1 MSAQKCSALLNSKY
15 TIKHNLDSFTL
26 FLGAQNE
33 YKFLILSL
41 FPFSPFYW
49 AAIQYEE
56 NFKWGKQWTLLF
68 SNELKIFHI
77 GRFWNRLLLTFLD
90 SIAVSICEVILV
102 DKQAESDT
110 WAKSKKSNKAGS
122 KTSKH
127 RLLYIYMC
135 V

>member
-1 MSAQKCSALLNSKY
+1 MDSDINPYKCNNCTEKFSDIKQAQTHFFNNHVNNVVKTEEIQQLES
-15 TIKHNLDSFTL
+15 TIKIEKSSPVKSE
-26 FLGAQNE
+26 QNE
-33 YKFLILSL
+33 D
-41 FPFSPFYW
+41 
-49 AAIQYEE
+49 
-56 NFKWGKQWTLLF
+56 
-68 SNELKIFHI
+68 SNDLKIFHI

-90 SIAVSICEVILV
+90 SIAVSICEVFLV